1 MINNRGM
8 TVKDRI
14 SESFEIAR
22 ETDGTPQDKKAF
34 ALRAIGV
41 ADFALEFGLITF
53 EEWENYLSEYIR
65 IG

>member
-22 ETDGTPQDKKAF
+22 EIDGTPQDKKAF
-34 ALRAIGV
+34 AIRALSV

-53 EEWENYLSEYIR
+53 EEWKNYLSDYFR
-65 IG
+65 IE

>member
-14 SESFEIAR
+14 QESFDIAR
-22 ETDGTPQDKKAF
+22 AIEGSQQDKKAF
-34 ALRAIGV
+34 ALRSIGV

-53 EEWENYLSEYIR
+53 EEWEGFLSEYFQIE
-65 IG
+65 